1 MIFTLL
7 LLHEPMILLCGI
19 AKKFNLSHAFSPQW
33 VLRAINHIVRDKS
46 QAARDTNQ
54 DAHNATHV
62 ATETWRHAA
71 VYSLFCGAF
80 FLKFPLSKIWSLLS
94 FSSEGNITKLSCYNN
109 ALNPLSLKTE
119 PVKCTAS
126 DLFHDFWGHP
136 AGCPHKCLAHLWPR
150 PVAEVTND
158 RTYTKVCQHKLKLKI

>member
-119 PVKCTAS
+119 PVNVPHLTCSMTSGAIQQGVPTNVLRTFGL
-126 DLFHDFWGHP
+126 DLSP
-136 AGCPHKCLAHLWPR
+136 KSLMTELTPKSAN
-150 PVAEVTND
+150 TNWS
-158 RTYTKVCQHKLKLKI
+158 